1 MRPQQ
6 RPTVLAIAVFVA
18 FVGAYAWP
26 SAQAHAK
33 KTLGVEDY
41 TKWRSIQGEQISG
54 DGNWVTYVLQLTNTP
69 TAEAKPVLHVLNLQS
84 NEDVS
89 VANATNGTFS
99 PDAKWVAYLV
109 DPNPGRGGRGRA
121 SAEGTDAPPAPPE
134 GDAAWQDIQSTT
146 FNAASTHLVLRRRPA
161 TAQGGRG
168 NSAGAEPPQGQQPA
182 GEAGRGGSAPAGPRG
197 VDTILV
203 DLKTGRHQLLADVGD
218 IAFNKQGD
226 LLAYTVDAAVK
237 DGNGLFLLDTV
248 NNRMTT
254 LDSDAKVYNR
264 LTWSED
270 GSALAVLK
278 GVEVDKR
285 RERDNVLVA
294 FTNLAK
300 PPVVLDRTRA
310 QDFPAGAVISD
321 RTAMTWS
328 DDNKRVFRHQRTNGR
343 ARCQRAHKHG
353 RSRER
358 RHLQY
363 RRRAYSV
370 GADDPRRAGSQ
381 RHVQTGVR
389 RLSRQVREAG

>member
-121 SAEGTDAPPAPPE
+121 SAAGTDAPPAPPE
-134 GDAAWQDIQSTT
+134 GDARRSANATPRRAELRNLATGSVQSWQDIQSTT

-310 QDFPAGAVISD
+310 RLPG
-321 RTAMTWS
+321 R
-328 DDNKRVFRHQRTNGR
+328 RGHQ
-343 ARCQRAHKHG
+343 
-353 RSRER
+353 
-358 RHLQY
+358 
-363 RRRAYSV
+363 
-370 GADDPRRAGSQ
+370 
-381 RHVQTGVR
+381 
-389 RLSRQVREAG
+389 